1 MKKINKSLKN
11 INNKCISYS
20 SYLNNYN
27 NEKEKENEQTKDEKI
42 SINNNLYINI
52 DSKNILEETSEIQ
65 LEMVNQRISDINGIK
80 SNSSENEIS
89 KENLTK
95 QITKKFLDKLYPKCD
110 TSARKISLL
119 ISQEIRSSKKFSKD
133 GIEEYINYFY
143 ALRHDIKYSKALK
156 LTTEV
161 FRNLGYI
168 LSYIYGKFTQFS
180 MKESGGIKECI
191 KKILENNVDVLTDFF
206 FYCEENKMDPIK
218 SKKTQVWKNLR
229 KKYEIPPELIFLI
242 NIFHRMNIL
251 DINIEFDGEELGEE
265 DIKLF
270 TITILNINY
279 ILPKLEHL
287 NLNFVHNK
295 LQFFLYKRYYKKIF
309 NLFNLINGGQ
319 ETIKKNQISNHS
331 LMYNI
336 KWDFENDFNLIEHRK
351 NGNSNGI
358 LGVAK
363 IKFDDYSI
371 LCFIQEKNF
380 KAETTGKRRIF
391 NSLAYSSNKISSST
405 DNLIK
410 VTKKDKNKIEIKN
423 SLFKQNFDDFELVLE
438 DETSSLKT
446 SSKANKNKNKKEE
459 KGQNNKKEYIQLLE
473 NNSGVFDIMLM
484 TICGTTKIESVKK
497 LNLLSNDFYNKDLIN
512 YMIKNYGVNIASIDD
527 EFHVLDMLYNKTT
540 DLDLLN
546 IEINSLD
553 IISFD
558 KIMGIICKNQS
569 LNSLKL
575 SFFSADVSYF
585 TITLLKVYEQIKKN
599 EEIKRYVMNE
609 GKNFTID
616 GFENKI
622 VNDISVFFI
631 DNLFLLF
638 EIIKNKNNLE
648 VLGLNFDLPN
658 ILINNMNY
666 RIPIFKLILNII
678 ILIDNKEQKKI
689 NKIKKLTLLSPY
701 TTFDSRKENSI
712 DIIFKDIRIYKNCN
726 TLKELNLECQFYNIK
741 YLKNIISPNLTTL
754 SIGDLDLFS
763 FNELT
768 NYLTSYNFSTK
779 SELVYLSIKL
789 LNKII
794 YFNTELKNVLKNLFN
809 IKIKSL
815 LELKLFTNI
824 IIENKI
830 SYSYLIKAMSNNWIP
845 AYTIILNENETTN
858 DIINENN
865 GKTFFLVSKSIENFI
880 KKKERKDSYKNKI
893 EIKVDENEIFWILK
907 YIFNCKYSN
916 QSLNFFEIKNL
927 IFTILKYLYLTSNA
941 IISYQ
946 INTDLEKDY
955 LE

>member
-1 MKKINKSLKN
+1 
-11 INNKCISYS
+11 
-20 SYLNNYN
+20 
-27 NEKEKENEQTKDEKI
+27 
-42 SINNNLYINI
+42 
-52 DSKNILEETSEIQ
+52 
-65 LEMVNQRISDINGIK
+65 
-80 SNSSENEIS
+80 
-89 KENLTK
+89 
-95 QITKKFLDKLYPKCD
+95 
-110 TSARKISLL
+110 
-119 ISQEIRSSKKFSKD
+119 
-133 GIEEYINYFY
+133 
-143 ALRHDIKYSKALK
+143 
-156 LTTEV
+156 
-161 FRNLGYI
+161 
-168 LSYIYGKFTQFS
+168 
-180 MKESGGIKECI
+180 
-191 KKILENNVDVLTDFF
+191 
-206 FYCEENKMDPIK
+206 
-218 SKKTQVWKNLR
+218 
-229 KKYEIPPELIFLI
+229 
-242 NIFHRMNIL
+242 
-251 DINIEFDGEELGEE
+251 
-265 DIKLF
+265 
-270 TITILNINY
+270 
-279 ILPKLEHL
+279 
-287 NLNFVHNK
+287 
-295 LQFFLYKRYYKKIF
+295 
-309 NLFNLINGGQ
+309 
-319 ETIKKNQISNHS
+319 
-331 LMYNI
+331 
-336 KWDFENDFNLIEHRK
+336 
-351 NGNSNGI
+351 
-358 LGVAK
+358 
-363 IKFDDYSI
+363 
-371 LCFIQEKNF
+371 
-380 KAETTGKRRIF
+380 
-391 NSLAYSSNKISSST
+391 
-405 DNLIK
+405 
-410 VTKKDKNKIEIKN
+410 
-423 SLFKQNFDDFELVLE
+423 
-438 DETSSLKT
+438 
-446 SSKANKNKNKKEE
+446 
-459 KGQNNKKEYIQLLE
+459 
-473 NNSGVFDIMLM
+473 
-484 TICGTTKIESVKK
+484 
-497 LNLLSNDFYNKDLIN
+497 
-512 YMIKNYGVNIASIDD
+512 
-527 EFHVLDMLYNKTT
+527 
-540 DLDLLN
+540 
-546 IEINSLD
+546 
-553 IISFD
+553 
-558 KIMGIICKNQS
+558 
-569 LNSLKL
+569 
-575 SFFSADVSYF
+575 
-585 TITLLKVYEQIKKN
+585 
-599 EEIKRYVMNE
+599 MNE

-701 TTFDSRKENSI
+701 TTFDTRKENSI

>member
-1 MKKINKSLKN
+1 MKKINKSFKN

-27 NEKEKENEQTKDEKI
+27 NEKEKENKHTKDEKI
-42 SINNNLYINI
+42 LINNNLYINI
-52 DSKNILEETSEIQ
+52 DSKNILEETSENQIDIA
-65 LEMVNQRISDINGIK
+65 NQRISDINGIK

-110 TSARKISLL
+110 ASARKISLL
-119 ISQEIRSSKKFSKD
+119 ISREIRSSKKLSKD

-143 ALRHDIKYSKALK
+143 SLRHDIKYSKALK
-156 LTTEV
+156 LTKEV

-191 KKILENNVDVLTDFF
+191 KKILENNIDVLTDFF

-251 DINIEFDGEELGEE
+251 DINIEFDGEVLGEE

-309 NLFNLINGGQ
+309 NLFNLINAGK

-336 KWDFENDFNLIEHRK
+336 KWDFENDFNLNEYRK
-351 NGNSNGI
+351 NGISNGI
-358 LGVAK
+358 LGIGK
-363 IKFDDYSI
+363 IIFDDYSI

-380 KAETTGKRRIF
+380 QVEMTGKRRIF
-391 NSLAYSSNKISSST
+391 NSLVYNNNKISSST

-438 DETSSLKT
+438 EETSSLKT
-446 SSKANKNKNKKEE
+446 SSKANKNKKEE
-459 KGQNNKKEYIQLLE
+459 KAQNNKKEYIQLLE

-484 TICGTTKIESVKK
+484 TIIGSTKIESVKK

-512 YMIKNYGVNIASIDD
+512 YMIKNYGVDIASIDD

-540 DLDLLN
+540 DLELLN

-553 IISFD
+553 ITSFD

-701 TTFDSRKENSI
+701 TSFDARKENSI
-712 DIIFKDIRIYKNCN
+712 DIIFKDIQIYQNCN
-726 TLKELNLECQFYNIK
+726 SLKELNLECQFYNIK

-768 NYLTSYNFSTK
+768 NYLTSYNFSSK
-779 SELVYLSIKL
+779 SELVYLSIKI

-794 YFNTELKNVLKNLFN
+794 YFNTELKNLLKNLFN

-830 SYSYLIKAMSNNWIP
+830 SYSYLIKVLSNNWIP
-845 AYTIILNENETTN
+845 SYTIILNENETTS

-865 GKTFFLVSKSIENFI
+865 DKVFFLVSKSIENFI
-880 KKKERKDSYKNKI
+880 KKKERKDSNKNKI

-916 QSLNFFEIKNL
+916 QSLSFFEIKNL
-927 IFTILKYLYLTSNA
+927 IFTILKYLYLTSKA
-941 IISYQ
+941 TISYE

-955 LE
+955 LD